1 LRRGSGVEGA
11 ASSGGREQTNGNE
24 VIPMEFKLI
33 LVIVDTDRTEQV
45 LQATLTAGATGATIL
60 GNARGVGL
68 SQPARLWGLELFNS
82 RDMVMVLV
90 DSSRADAVLDAA
102 LMAGKLDETRGTG
115 IALQLSVDKAVGL
128 TEHMKML
135 AQAHP
140 KPS

>member
-1 LRRGSGVEGA
+1 M
-11 ASSGGREQTNGNE
+11 Q
-24 VIPMEFKLI
+24 FKLI

-45 LQATLTAGATGATIL
+45 LQATLNAGATGATIL

-90 DSSRADAVLDAA
+90 DSTRADIVLDAA
-102 LMAGKLDETRGTG
+102 LTAGKLDETLGTG

-128 TEHMKML
+128 TEHVKML
-135 AQAHP
+135 TQM
-140 KPS
+140 KPNPS